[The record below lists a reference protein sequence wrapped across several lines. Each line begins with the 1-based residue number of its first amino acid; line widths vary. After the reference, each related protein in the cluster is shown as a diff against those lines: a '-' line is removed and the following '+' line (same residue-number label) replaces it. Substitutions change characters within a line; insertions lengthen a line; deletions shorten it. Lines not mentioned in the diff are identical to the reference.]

1 MKAFI
6 IPLITCLTFSIVSV
20 NAQQLPKVFLLGEH
34 EKAFDELT
42 KKHTDMLL
50 TVCNDDMTEA
60 FTKWQD
66 MLMGM
71 EGHAQEVGYDLN
83 GSKMWFN
90 IFWSPEGRIDH
101 IAYYLKPNSRN
112 LDQDKLKL
120 FLISFMNQYNLPI
133 SYNKNFSHY
142 GSASFPM
149 ATPRSGLETNSKKKQ
164 PRALA
169 RENNV
174 TTGNDDK

>member
-6 IPLITCLTFSIVSV
+6 ITLITCSTFLIG
-20 NAQQLPKVFLLGEH
+20 NAQQLPKVFLLGEY
-34 EKAFDELT
+34 EKGFDELT

-60 FTKWQD
+60 FAKWQD
-66 MLMGM
+66 MLISM
-71 EGHAQEVGYDLN
+71 EAHAQDVSYDLK

-90 IFWSPEGRIDH
+90 IFWSPDGRINH

-149 ATPRSGLETNSKKKQ
+149 VTPRSGAESTSKKKE
-164 PRALA
+164 ASTLA
-169 RENNV
+169 RENKV
-174 TTGNDDK
+174 KAGNDKK

>member
-6 IPLITCLTFSIVSV
+6 VTLIACLSFSIVY
-20 NAQQLPKVFLLGEH
+20 AQQLPKVFLLGEH
-34 EKAFDELT
+34 EEGFNELT
-42 KKHTDMLL
+42 KKHSDMLL
-50 TVCNDDMTEA
+50 TVCDDNMNVA

-66 MLMGM
+66 MLISM
-71 EGHAQEVGYDLN
+71 ESYAEELSYDIK
-83 GSKMWFN
+83 GSKMWLN
-90 IFWSPEGRIDH
+90 IFWSPEGRITN

-149 ATPRSGLETNSKKKQ
+149 ISPRSGEGLIPKKKEAG
-164 PRALA
+164 ALA
-169 RENNV
+169 RENEV
-174 TTGNDDK
+174 TTGNDEK

>member
-6 IPLITCLTFSIVSV
+6 ITLIACSTFLLG
-20 NAQQLPKVFLLGEH
+20 NAQQLPKVFLLGEY
-34 EKAFDELT
+34 EKGFDELT
-42 KKHTDMLL
+42 KKHNDMLL
-50 TVCNDDMTEA
+50 TVCNDNMTEA

-66 MLMGM
+66 MLISM
-71 EGHAQEVGYDLN
+71 EVHAQEMSYDLN

-90 IFWSPEGRIDH
+90 IFWSPDGRINH

-120 FLISFMNQYNLPI
+120 FLISFMNEYNLPI

-142 GSASFPM
+142 GSASFPIV
-149 ATPRSGLETNSKKKQ
+149 TPRSNVETNPKKKGSATLGQ
-164 PRALA
+164 R
-169 RENNV
+169 
-174 TTGNDDK
+174 K

>member
-6 IPLITCLTFSIVSV
+6 ITLITCSTFLIG
-20 NAQQLPKVFLLGEH
+20 NAQQLPKVFLLGEY
-34 EKAFDELT
+34 EKGFDELT
-42 KKHTDMLL
+42 KKHNDMLL
-50 TVCNDDMTEA
+50 TVCNDNMTEA

-66 MLMGM
+66 MLISM
-71 EGHAQEVGYDLN
+71 EAHAQDMSYDLK

-90 IFWSPEGRIDH
+90 IFWSPDGRIDH

-149 ATPRSGLETNSKKKQ
+149 VTPRSGVESNSKKKEAS
-164 PRALA
+164 PLA
-169 RENNV
+169 RENKV
-174 TTGNDDK
+174 KTSNDKK

>member
-6 IPLITCLTFSIVSV
+6 VTLIACLSFTVS
-20 NAQQLPKVFLLGEH
+20 NAQQLPKVYLLGEH
-34 EKAFDELT
+34 EAGFDELT
-42 KKHTDMLL
+42 KKHSDMLL
-50 TVCNDDMTEA
+50 TVCGDSMNVA

-66 MLMGM
+66 MLINM
-71 EGHAQEVGYDLN
+71 ETYAEELSYDIK
-83 GSKMWFN
+83 GSKMWLN
-90 IFWSPEGRIDH
+90 IFWSPEGRIKH

-149 ATPRSGLETNSKKKQ
+149 ISPRSGGGPVPKKKEGSE
-164 PRALA
+164 LA
-169 RENNV
+169 NENEG
-174 TTGNDDK
+174 TSGNDEK

>member
-6 IPLITCLTFSIVSV
+6 ITLIACLSFSVG
-20 NAQQLPKVFLLGEH
+20 NAQQLPKVFLLGEY
-34 EKAFDELT
+34 EQGFDELT
-42 KKHTDMLL
+42 KKHGDMLL
-50 TVCNDDMTEA
+50 TVCNDNMTEA

-66 MLMGM
+66 MLISM
-71 EGHAQEVGYDLN
+71 EAHAQEMSFDLK

-90 IFWSPEGRIDH
+90 VFWSPEGRIKH

-112 LDQDKLKL
+112 LDQEKLKL

-149 ATPRSGLETNSKKKQ
+149 VSPRSGVETKKKQ
-164 PRALA
+164 AGALA
-169 RENNV
+169 RENEV
-174 TTGNDDK
+174 KPGNDEK

>member
-6 IPLITCLTFSIVSV
+6 VTLIACLSFTVS

-34 EKAFDELT
+34 EAGFDELT
-42 KKHTDMLL
+42 KKHSDMLL
-50 TVCNDDMTEA
+50 TVCGDSMNVA

-66 MLMGM
+66 LLINM
-71 EGHAQEVGYDLN
+71 ETYAEELSYDIK
-83 GSKMWFN
+83 GSKMWSN
-90 IFWSPEGRIDH
+90 IFWYPEGRIKH

-149 ATPRSGLETNSKKKQ
+149 ISPRSGGGSVPKKKEGSE
-164 PRALA
+164 LA
-169 RENNV
+169 NENEV
-174 TTGNDDK
+174 TSGNDEK

>member
-6 IPLITCLTFSIVSV
+6 VTLIACLSFSVG

-34 EKAFDELT
+34 EAGFDELT
-42 KKHTDMLL
+42 KKHSDMLL
-50 TVCNDDMTEA
+50 TVCDDNMNVA

-66 MLMGM
+66 MLINM
-71 EGHAQEVGYDLN
+71 ETYAEELSYDIK
-83 GSKMWFN
+83 GSKMWLN
-90 IFWSPEGRIDH
+90 IFWSPEGRIKH

-120 FLISFMNQYNLPI
+120 FLISFMNHYNLPI
-133 SYNKNFSHY
+133 SYNKSFSHY

-149 ATPRSGLETNSKKKQ
+149 ISPRSGEGPVTKKKE
-164 PRALA
+164 AGELA
-169 RENNV
+169 TENNV
-174 TTGNDDK
+174 TNGNDKK

>member
-6 IPLITCLTFSIVSV
+6 ITLIACLTFSIG
-20 NAQQLPKVFLLGEH
+20 NAQKLPKVFLLGEH
-34 EKAFDELT
+34 EKGFDELT
-42 KKHTDMLL
+42 KEHTDMLL
-50 TVCNDDMTEA
+50 TVCNDNMTEA
-60 FTKWQD
+60 FAKWQD
-66 MLMGM
+66 MLIGM
-71 EGHAQEVGYDLN
+71 ESHANEVGYDLN

-90 IFWSPEGRIDH
+90 IFWSSDGRINH

-149 ATPRSGLETNSKKKQ
+149 TVVHRSESDTKKKQ
-164 PRALA
+164 TGALA
-169 RENNV
+169 RENEISS
-174 TTGNDDK
+174 GNDDK